1 MHREVSPLV
10 RPRVFPLVPLHC
22 HSLCLASTSS
32 RGLGFVGIIPLSK
45 NSAPNPDVCRSNLN
59 LEGWRGGGGQSR
71 AVTTPWPSLA
81 LPGWFPTASAP
92 TAAPGA
98 ALIPAEGQ
106 DGCTGISIRGEA
118 PEACLGGSWAGIWG
132 AGRFVPPGRGQNTLT
147 ACWKS
152 VDMPMLSSTLS
163 RGRFSFSHTSCRRD
177 SSTCRARGDSRGSHL
192 GTAMPA
198 LCQDATHPDSCLAL
212 KSPAHRTS
220 DSHAPNST
228 WRVSR
233 FTDRTQEA
241 ETSPGAGHSNCC
253 PAEILAAASEGGWEQ
268 HSAERSV
275 PRALTLALRAL
286 HHPAQAAP
294 TS

>member
-98 ALIPAEGQ
+98 ALIPGEGQ
-106 DGCTGISIRGEA
+106 DGCTGISIQGEA

-132 AGRFVPPGRGQNTLT
+132 AGRFGAEHTHCVLEICGHAHAQLHLVQGQVQLLTHLLPQGQQHLQGTRGQQRVTPGHSH
-147 ACWKS
+147 ASS
-152 VDMPMLSSTLS
+152 VP
-163 RGRFSFSHTSCRRD
+163 GCHTS
-177 SSTCRARGDSRGSHL
+177 
-192 GTAMPA
+192 
-198 LCQDATHPDSCLAL
+198 
-212 KSPAHRTS
+212 
-220 DSHAPNST
+220 
-228 WRVSR
+228 
-233 FTDRTQEA
+233 
-241 ETSPGAGHSNCC
+241 
-253 PAEILAAASEGGWEQ
+253 
-268 HSAERSV
+268 
-275 PRALTLALRAL
+275 
-286 HHPAQAAP
+286 
-294 TS
+294 